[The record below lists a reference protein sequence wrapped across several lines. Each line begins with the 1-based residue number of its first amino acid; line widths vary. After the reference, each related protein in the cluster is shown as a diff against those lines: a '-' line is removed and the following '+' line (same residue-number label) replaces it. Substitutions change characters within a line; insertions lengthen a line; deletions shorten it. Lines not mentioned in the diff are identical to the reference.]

1 VNSMTTVVV
10 TVVATV
16 FIPSTMTRALPPHK
30 GERCHPHKREHNNGY
45 IKGSLVLCLLGYAG
59 QAFVSL
65 SSGGVR
71 RRLRLSASAPR
82 LTPPDYP
89 HAVLV
94 ASQIGSILSHVEGPD
109 TRYTTCQFIPPY
121 PFLGSGMV
129 YGVLPHE
136 VSWRD
141 PL

>member
-1 VNSMTTVVV
+1 MSSMTTVVV

-16 FIPSTMTRALPPHK
+16 VAPGTKPRALPPLK

-65 SSGGVR
+65 LSGGVR
-71 RRLRLSASAPR
+71 RRLRLSACASR

-89 HAVLV
+89 HAVLM
-94 ASQIGSILSHVEGPD
+94 AFQIGSILSLVGRPD
-109 TRYTTCQFIPPY
+109 TRYTTCQFIPFN
-121 PFLGSGMV
+121 PFLAV
-129 YGVLPHE
+129 AWLWEVHPHE
-136 VSWRD
+136 VIRRD
-141 PL
+141 